1 MKKNTTVELI
11 ASSET
16 VSLYSISF
24 EIDGKTEFEKFV
36 EAFEADA
43 TYRNDYRRIL
53 AALQVVLE
61 VGALERFFRPEG
73 KIEDDLVALPLDS
86 GKLRLYCLRISDQIL
101 VIGNGGIKDVKRYED
116 SRQLLGY
123 VMDLQRF
130 DRLLHAML
138 ESGSI
143 VIEERILKGVEN
155 QVFEI

>member
-1 MKKNTTVELI
+1 MKKKTTVELI
-11 ASSET
+11 AGSET
-16 VSLYSISF
+16 ASLYSISF

-130 DRLLHAML
+130 DRLLQAML

-143 VIEERILKGVEN
+143 VIEERVLKGVEN

>member
-1 MKKNTTVELI
+1 MKKKTTVELI

-16 VSLYSISF
+16 ASLYSISF

-73 KIEDDLVALPLDS
+73 KIEYDLVALPLDS

-123 VMDLQRF
+123 VMDLQKF
-130 DRLLHAML
+130 DRLLQAML

-143 VIEERILKGVEN
+143 DIEERVLKGVEN

>member
-1 MKKNTTVELI
+1 MKKKTTVELI
-11 ASSET
+11 AGSET
-16 VSLYSISF
+16 ASLYSISF

-123 VMDLQRF
+123 VMDLQKF
-130 DRLLHAML
+130 DRLLKAML

-143 VIEERILKGVEN
+143 DIEERVLKGVEN

>member
-1 MKKNTTVELI
+1 MRKKTTVELI
-11 ASSET
+11 TCSEIA
-16 VSLYSISF
+16 SLYSISF

-123 VMDLQRF
+123 VMDLQKF
-130 DRLLHAML
+130 DRLLKAML

-143 VIEERILKGVEN
+143 DIEERVLKGVEN

>member
-1 MKKNTTVELI
+1 MKKKTTVELI

-24 EIDGKTEFEKFV
+24 EIDGQTEFEKFV

-73 KIEDDLVALPLDS
+73 KIGDALVALPLDS

-116 SRQLLGY
+116 SKQLLGY

-130 DRLLHAML
+130 DRLLQEML

-143 VIEERILKGVEN
+143 IIEEKVLKDVEN

>member
-1 MKKNTTVELI
+1 MKKKTTVELI
-11 ASSET
+11 AGSET
-16 VSLYSISF
+16 ASLYSISF

-123 VMDLQRF
+123 VMDLQKF
-130 DRLLHAML
+130 DRLLQAML

-143 VIEERILKGVEN
+143 DIEERVLKGVEN

>member
-1 MKKNTTVELI
+1 MKKKTTVELI
-11 ASSET
+11 AGSET
-16 VSLYSISF
+16 ASLYSISF

-86 GKLRLYCLRISDQIL
+86 GKL
-101 VIGNGGIKDVKRYED
+101 
-116 SRQLLGY
+116 
-123 VMDLQRF
+123 
-130 DRLLHAML
+130 
-138 ESGSI
+138 
-143 VIEERILKGVEN
+143 
-155 QVFEI
+155 

>member
-1 MKKNTTVELI
+1 MKKKTTVELI

-16 VSLYSISF
+16 ASLYSISF

-130 DRLLHAML
+130 DRLLQAML

-143 VIEERILKGVEN
+143 VIEERVLKGVEN

>member
-1 MKKNTTVELI
+1 MKKKTTVELI

-16 VSLYSISF
+16 ASLYSISF

-123 VMDLQRF
+123 VMDLQKF
-130 DRLLHAML
+130 DRLLQAML

-143 VIEERILKGVEN
+143 VIEERVLKGVEN

>member
-1 MKKNTTVELI
+1 MKKKTTVELI

>member
-1 MKKNTTVELI
+1 MKKITTVELI
-11 ASSET
+11 AGSET
-16 VSLYSISF
+16 ASLYSISF

-130 DRLLHAML
+130 DRLLQAML

-143 VIEERILKGVEN
+143 VIEERVLKMC
-155 QVFEI
+155 

>member
-1 MKKNTTVELI
+1 MKKKTTVELI
-11 ASSET
+11 ANSET

-130 DRLLHAML
+130 DRLLQAML

-143 VIEERILKGVEN
+143 DIEERILKGVEN

>member
-1 MKKNTTVELI
+1 MKKKTTVELI
-11 ASSET
+11 AGSET
-16 VSLYSISF
+16 ASLYSISF

-130 DRLLHAML
+130 DRLLQAML
-138 ESGSI
+138 GSGSI
-143 VIEERILKGVEN
+143 VIEERVLKGVEN